1 MNIIIG
7 AGISGLSYAAFS
19 NEDYLI
25 IEAESEVGGYCKTTK
40 RNGFV
45 WDYAGHFF
53 HFNDIE
59 IKNYVFDRMA
69 SQKIY
74 SVDKITKIKYKDDY
88 IDFPFQKNIHQLE
101 KSEYIECLVGLIEK
115 DEKDSYQSFKEMVV
129 GKFGQPISDKFL
141 IPYNEKLYSTDLNSL
156 DANAMGR
163 FFPYADVKSIIL
175 NAKASKNESYN
186 SKFMYPEGGA
196 IEFVKAIA
204 SEVDMTKVRLDTK
217 VLSVDLDEKTVEL
230 STGEKIKYDKLIN
243 TSPITNLFDMAK
255 IDYDKRIYT
264 ANSVL
269 VFNLGFDAPA
279 NFDHHWVYFP
289 SKDISFYRIGYYNNI
304 LSDDNMSLYI
314 ELGAKSNIEVNKND
328 LLNLVMADLKELGIV
343 TTQNLVDWQFIKMD
357 PAYVH
362 INGDSEKDKTVQK
375 KYLED
380 RSVYSIGRYGSWTY
394 CSIEDNI
401 IEAKNLVKENEK
413 K

>member
-328 LLNLVMADLKELGIV
+328 LLNLVIADLKELGIV